1 MTRTTYLLENGI
13 EVLTLK
19 EAQNSGMMYT
29 TKYTTIPKEPVRLS
43 EKRYKML
50 RKIK

>member
-43 EKRYKML
+43 EKRKAIL
-50 RKIK
+50 KKIK